1 MKNKN
6 EVETSAANIE
16 TTEPLDRREVYPEV
30 NVSNKLYYYLGMLE
44 DIIENEDFTDN
55 TYAKNVKIGAIK
67 SYFDLHYKLIELQ
80 LKRETLEAYK
90 QENKEVSIDD
100 LIKDIIEG

>member
-6 EVETSAANIE
+6 ELETAGTNINTPE
-16 TTEPLDRREVYPEV
+16 TLGKGEVYPEV

-67 SYFDLHYKLIELQ
+67 SYFDLHYKLLELQ
-80 LKRETLEAYK
+80 LKREALETYK
-90 QENKEVSIDD
+90 QENKEVNIDD
-100 LIKDIIEG
+100 LINDIIGE